1 MKLIVVIV
9 NDCTLFILMLH
20 LQLLCI
26 NTALYIR
33 NNLYNTNDNFDY
45 GGFRALMEAQ
55 SQVATSTTLF
65 AYKFTDPGVYA
76 FYLSTDINKKMVRS
90 DQLFVVAALHLGP
103 VVVVISLIMS
113 VMMFS

>member
-1 MKLIVVIV
+1 MFMYYTVCYFTGIFYAVIRLIS
-9 NDCTLFILMLH
+9 ML
-20 LQLLCI
+20 LIDNKDSVFCI
-26 NTALYIR
+26 IYFFNLAFTKKIHDR
-33 NNLYNTNDNFDY
+33 NNLYNTNDQFDY

-90 DQLFVVAALHLGP
+90 C
-103 VVVVISLIMS
+103 
-113 VMMFS
+113 

>member
-1 MKLIVVIV
+1 MFIYCTVCYFTGIFYAVIRLIS
-9 NDCTLFILMLH
+9 ML
-20 LQLLCI
+20 LIDNKDSVFCI
-26 NTALYIR
+26 IYFFNLAFTTIFHDR
-33 NNLYNTNDNFDY
+33 NNLYNTNDQFDY

-90 DQLFVVAALHLGP
+90 C
-103 VVVVISLIMS
+103 
-113 VMMFS
+113 

>member
-1 MKLIVVIV
+1 MP
-9 NDCTLFILMLH
+9 D
-20 LQLLCI
+20 
-26 NTALYIR
+26 R
-33 NNLYNTNDNFDY
+33 NNLYNTNDQFDY

-90 DQLFVVAALHLGP
+90 C
-103 VVVVISLIMS
+103 
-113 VMMFS
+113 